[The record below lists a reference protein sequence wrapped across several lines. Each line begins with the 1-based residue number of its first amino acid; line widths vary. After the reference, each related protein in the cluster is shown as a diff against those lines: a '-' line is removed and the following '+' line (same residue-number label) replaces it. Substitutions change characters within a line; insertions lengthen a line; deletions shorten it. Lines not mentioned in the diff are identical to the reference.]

1 MRAFGTCSAVV
12 AACVLSLVTGGCAA
26 PAATS
31 TARAPSAPSAPAG
44 TAAPGGAGYHA
55 HGTLEAVAATS
66 AANAWAVGDLGQQGT
81 PLIVHWNG
89 TKWSRVRAGAP
100 AGTELR
106 AVAASSPGNAW
117 ALGQTYPPVGVRPRS
132 VILHWNGRA
141 WRQVPSPA
149 QSGAYLNSVSV
160 TSSANAWIVGLYFA
174 SANRSAGSTRPI
186 ALHWNGSAWRR
197 VPVSAGAAAE
207 LTGVS
212 ATSASNAWAVGG
224 FASSGPNRA
233 AGFVLHWDGSSW
245 SRVPSAPASA
255 GQPIAVAAT
264 ATDYAWLA
272 DSATGSEFAWPGGR
286 VAGLWNGRDWTAV
299 PIPLVQ
305 THSEGRGGEVK
316 ALAVAGHAA
325 WMAGDYCTTPTSCG
339 NGQLLP
345 LLLRWTGGAWQP
357 TPLPAND
364 LTIFGLAVLS
374 STSAWAVGDDYGNP
388 TGPNKTLILHWNGT
402 TWS

>member
-1 MRAFGTCSAVV
+1 M
-12 AACVLSLVTGGCAA
+12 
-26 PAATS
+26 
-31 TARAPSAPSAPAG
+31 
-44 TAAPGGAGYHA
+44 
-55 HGTLEAVAATS
+55 
-66 AANAWAVGDLGQQGT
+66 
-81 PLIVHWNG
+81 
-89 TKWSRVRAGAP
+89 
-100 AGTELR
+100 
-106 AVAASSPGNAW
+106 
-117 ALGQTYPPVGVRPRS
+117 
-132 VILHWNGRA
+132 
-141 WRQVPSPA
+141 
-149 QSGAYLNSVSV
+149 SV
-160 TSSANAWIVGLYFA
+160 TSPADAWVVGGYFTSA
-174 SANRSAGSTRPI
+174 SRSAGSTRPI

-224 FASSGPNRA
+224 FASSGTNRA

-305 THSEGRGGEVK
+305 THNEGRGGDVS

-357 TPLPAND
+357 TPPPTND
-364 LTIFGLAVLS
+364 VNIFGLAVLS
-374 STSAWAVGDDYGNP
+374 STSAWAVGYIHAR
-388 TGPNKTLILHWNGT
+388 TTLILHWNGT